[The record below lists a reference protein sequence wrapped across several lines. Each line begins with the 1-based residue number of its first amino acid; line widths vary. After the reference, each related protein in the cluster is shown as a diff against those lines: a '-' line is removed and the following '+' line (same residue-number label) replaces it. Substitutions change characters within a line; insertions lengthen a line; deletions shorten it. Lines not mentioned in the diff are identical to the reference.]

1 MSYSANQEDE
11 LEHNPA
17 PQLKISL
24 IEGRNNRM
32 HHLDGNRLLKA
43 GMYFI
48 VDNAN
53 NCGKWE

>member
-1 MSYSANQEDE
+1 MLYSANQEDE

-17 PQLKISL
+17 PQLKISV

-32 HHLDGNRLLKA
+32 NHLDGNRFLKA

-53 NCGKWE
+53 NCEKWE

>member
-1 MSYSANQEDE
+1 MLYSANQEDE
-11 LEHNPA
+11 LEDNPA

-32 HHLDGNRLLKA
+32 YHLDGNRLLKA